1 MPFSPSARES
11 GPRVGKDAMASRAR
25 LQRTE
30 AIVLSRRDYGEA
42 DRILTLY
49 TRSEG
54 KVGAIAK
61 GVRRIASRK
70 AGHLELFTHAELL
83 MAQGRSL
90 DVVTQAETREP
101 FRALRDDLVR
111 MAYACHVAELL
122 DRAVDEGEASPPTF
136 DLLRDTLAGLC
147 EASDP
152 SLVVRA
158 FDLRLLGLLGYRPQL
173 FACVRCGAE
182 LGPEGNAYAAQEGGV
197 LCPACRDAAPDAE
210 ALDGATFR
218 VLRFL
223 QTRPVREATRLT
235 VSPATRA
242 TLERL
247 MHATL
252 RHHLERQL
260 RSVDFLQRLRQV
272 AGDLDLAPVATADA
286 SRPALGAGPRR
297 DPDAGAAPEPQP

>member
-1 MPFSPSARES
+1 
-11 GPRVGKDAMASRAR
+11 MASRAR

-49 TRSEG
+49 TRAEG
-54 KVGAIAK
+54 KLGAIAK

-83 MAQGRSL
+83 LARGRNL
-90 DVVTQAETREP
+90 DVVTQAVTLDP
-101 FRALRDDLVR
+101 FRALREDLVR

-122 DRAVDEGEASPPTF
+122 DRAVGEGEPSPGTF
-136 DLLRDTLAGLC
+136 DLLRDALTGLC
-147 EASDP
+147 HAADP

-173 FACVRCGAE
+173 FTCVGCGTE
-182 LGPEGNAYAAQEGGV
+182 LEPDDNAFSPEEGGV
-197 LCPACRDAAPDAE
+197 LCPACRSRAGDLEPLDA
-210 ALDGATFR
+210 ATFR

-223 QTRPVREATRLT
+223 QTHPLREASRVT

-252 RHHLERQL
+252 SHHLERQL
-260 RSVDFLQRLRQV
+260 RSVDFLQRLRIV
-272 AGDLDLAPVATADA
+272 AGDLDLPRAPGPAAEGARSPASGGAPPGRDHADE
-286 SRPALGAGPRR
+286 P
-297 DPDAGAAPEPQP
+297 APEKSA

>member
-1 MPFSPSARES
+1 
-11 GPRVGKDAMASRAR
+11 MASRAR

-136 DLLRDTLAGLC
+136 ELLRDTLAGLC

-197 LCPACRDAAPDAE
+197 LCPACRGAAPDAE

-272 AGDLDLAPVATADA
+272 AGDLDLAPSAPASTADDPH
-286 SRPALGAGPRR
+286 PARDAGPRR
-297 DPDAGAAPEPQP
+297 EPDAGADPETLP